1 MSSKDYKISPPPKD
15 KGEEPL
21 FRVIYVIDVGAAD
34 ERKAA
39 EIAWRQMMRAEDAF
53 DPALVILDSEGK
65 QTKLDLSD
73 YIEFNKVTTGFVV
86 QKYRKNSAGKFTC
99 ISQEFIAGD
108 DVQFENLKGDPI
120 EAPEHEYQPFNMTM
134 LSKDQ
139 IIERIGDALTSI
151 DVGGEQSRQFSH
163 EIKILD
169 ELLKDLG
176 WIPKED

>member
-1 MSSKDYKISPPPKD
+1 MSNKDYKISPPPKD

-53 DPALVILDSEGK
+53 DPVLVILDSEGR

-73 YIEFNKVTTGFVV
+73 YIEFNKVTTGFVI
-86 QKYRKNSAGKFTC
+86 QRYRKDITGKFTC
-99 ISQEFIAGD
+99 INQEFIAGD
-108 DVQFENLKGDPI
+108 DVQFENLKGDSI
-120 EAPEHEYQPFNMTM
+120 ETPEHDYQPFNMAM
-134 LSKDQ
+134 LSKDE
-139 IIERIGDALTSI
+139 IIDRLGDVLTSI

-169 ELLKDLG
+169 ELLRDLG